1 MRKNLFQISA
11 PLATGIVA
19 GSLSA
24 AAQTERIVKLTT
36 GKAVGSEI
44 TLLVNHTYEGV
55 TVDWGDGN
63 PVAYNTVGGAATWN
77 NQSRKVHILRYVYFT
92 QIELESVLR

>member
-11 PLATGIVA
+11 LLATGIVA

-44 TLLVNHTYEGV
+44 TLLVNHT
-55 TVDWGDGN
+55 
-63 PVAYNTVGGAATWN
+63 
-77 NQSRKVHILRYVYFT
+77 
-92 QIELESVLR
+92 